1 MKKAIISVLRIVIG
15 LGLLPLCVIAIR
27 SLLQLILLL
36 QNTSDGTVP
45 PDGWALIS
53 GFLLWIAVFLMLP
66 RPARSYV
73 LAHEL
78 THALWASLCGERV
91 MGIRVNQDSGS
102 VLLSRSNFL
111 ITLAPY
117 FFPLYTVLVIAAHCI
132 ITIFFDL
139 GPYRLYILGLIAFT
153 WGFHFTFTIHTLL
166 QHQSDIRECG
176 YLFSYTFIFFMNLVG
191 IVLWVLLVSPI
202 TSVELLHVLHAQGNT
217 VWSWIINAASLF
229 IKQ

>member
-1 MKKAIISVLRIVIG
+1 MKKAIVSVLRVIIG
-15 LGLLPLCVIAIR
+15 LGLLPLCVVAVR
-27 SLLQLILLL
+27 SLLRLILLL
-36 QNTSDGTVP
+36 QDASGDTVP
-45 PDGWALIS
+45 PDVWALIS

-117 FFPLYTVLVIAAHCI
+117 FFPLYTVLIIAAHC
-132 ITIFFDL
+132 TLSIFYDL
-139 GPYRLYILGLIAFT
+139 GPYQLYVLGLIAFS

-166 QHQSDIRECG
+166 QHQTDIRECG
-176 YLFSYTFIFFMNLVG
+176 YLFSYTFIFLMNIAG

-202 TSVELLHVLHAQGNT
+202 TSKELLGVLQEQWHTVLGWMTHAAN
-217 VWSWIINAASLF
+217 LF
-229 IKQ
+229 LKQ